1 MWRFTSKQVFLWGN
15 GILFDNRIIKNKC
28 KQFGFE
34 YPIYYRNDM
43 DVRTILEM
51 AVFKEGLADQ
61 IAFRNTV
68 EHIEPAHNAAID
80 VKNQIRDVC
89 CAYRALMR

>member
-1 MWRFTSKQVFLWGN
+1 
-15 GILFDNRIIKNKC
+15 
-28 KQFGFE
+28 
-34 YPIYYRNDM
+34 M